1 MPKSLLKTVI
11 ADQRMEM
18 KRPKKVIDRELL
30 QRIPTKLENKALII
44 KGLRRVGKSTM
55 LKLFV
60 QSKFKDRFYYLN
72 FDDERLFDFK
82 VEDFQL
88 MMECFIETMENC
100 RTLFLD
106 EIQNVVGWE
115 SFVNRMLRSD
125 YTVYITGSNANLLSK
140 ELGTHLMGR
149 HLDFELFPFSFR
161 EFLLAS
167 KVEIPETDSF
177 DTGTIA
183 KMTVSFEEYFRS
195 GGMPEIVL
203 SKNTEILSSLIS
215 DNI

>member
-1 MPKSLLKTVI
+1 
-11 ADQRMEM
+11 
-18 KRPKKVIDRELL
+18 
-30 QRIPTKLENKALII
+30 
-44 KGLRRVGKSTM
+44 M

-60 QSKFKDRFYYLN
+60 QSKFKDRFCYLN

-140 ELGTHLMGR
+140 ELGTHLTGR

-161 EFLLAS
+161 EFLLAG